1 METPSGTLSQAVNGG
16 GLSLAALAGTHLVVL
31 RFDFS
36 PFFAGDQVRVYLDP
50 TDSIESN
57 YTPAA
62 SLVVAN
68 SDLFFTHHGAISNF
82 TFSGG
87 GHVPGSFDEVRWG
100 ETFADVTPFL
110 PPVPE
115 PGTFGLLG
123 VALGGV
129 AVMRR
134 RLRAALKGRAG

>member
-1 METPSGTLSQAVNGG
+1 LTLELTTPSGTQSQAVGGG
-16 GLSLAALAGTHLVVL
+16 GLTLDDLAGVHLVVL
-31 RFDFS
+31 RFDFDPDS
-36 PFFAGDQVRVYLDP
+36 PGDRVTLYLDP
-50 TDSIESN
+50 TDSIEAN

-62 SLVVAN
+62 SILVAN

-110 PPVPE
+110 SDAPVPE
-115 PGTFGLLG
+115 PGTFGLLTF
-123 VALGGV
+123 ALAGL

-134 RLRAALKGRAG
+134 R